1 MINDLSKKWNN
12 VDSLEM
18 LFYFYQLS
26 EELLGESTP
35 DSFALPMHNKVTL
48 VEEMRFVFQ
57 LLNNYRCL
65 DEYYKK
71 YICPIIDEF
80 LSDLSR
86 DYLVKNILGKKFDSF
101 VNGFKSSKESPK
113 WFGNWVESFL
123 NICSLDIYEKEC
135 RKEVVRL
142 VRDTNDKKKLNEILI
157 NYYVC
162 LVSFGYS
169 KQGIKSI
176 IKSFFR
182 QNDIDSLNQI
192 ENVLSLLSRK
202 EKNFEFL
209 ILLKTNATGNAGNLW
224 ENFSKD
230 KVSNICVEDFR
241 NTDVA
246 KMDEVKKLIKKY
258 DQQVAKNAKDSYS
271 IISYKIDALD
281 YFSAAQSFDADYKFF
296 QIFPQYYSHI
306 PYTKTV
312 DYILLKRDDGLYTSV
327 YIPYLLKSRKGGDP
341 TKAGDNISN
350 IVKNKL
356 MGPAAL
362 DSFIQAMEM
371 HSEAIESRNVKTI
384 LRNFWIA
391 LESLC
396 SVPSEHGSREDVFN
410 AVGSLSQKT
419 YILKTLRILHH
430 QVTQCLKN
438 EYLDELNIRE
448 FDGFVM
454 FFVEN
459 DIESELFKKLFSLCA
474 GNILLRSRL
483 HSVKETYGNSQG
495 ILNSI
500 KKHAERIEWHLKRLY
515 RMRNIAT
522 HLGLKYPGMEVAVNH
537 LHNYFDYVVNYILC
551 KTDNGEYIHS
561 LPGLFFDAKND
572 VGVHL
577 SLLKNKEILTKD
589 NYIDLLFGSDK
600 EMQKYSLE

>member
-1 MINDLSKKWNN
+1 MINDLSKKWDN
-12 VDSLEM
+12 VESLEM

-26 EELLGESTP
+26 DELLGESTP
-35 DSFALPMHNKVTL
+35 DSYALPMHNKVTL
-48 VEEMRFVFQ
+48 VKEMQFVFQ
-57 LLNNYRCL
+57 LLNDYRCL

-80 LSDLSR
+80 LSDLSK
-86 DYLVKNILGKKFDSF
+86 DYLLKNILGKKFDSF
-101 VNGFKSSKESPK
+101 VNGFKSSKDSPK

-123 NICSLDIYEKEC
+123 NICSLDAYEKEC
-135 RKEVVRL
+135 QKEIIRL
-142 VRDTNDKKKLNEILI
+142 VRNTKDKKKLNEVLI
-157 NYYVC
+157 NYYVS

-176 IKSFFR
+176 VKSFFR
-182 QNDIDSLNQI
+182 RNTINSLDQI
-192 ENVLSLLSRK
+192 ENVLSLFSREKK
-202 EKNFEFL
+202 EFEFL
-209 ILLKTNATGNAGNLW
+209 ILLKTNAAENAGDLW
-224 ENFSKD
+224 KNFAKD
-230 KVSNICVEDFR
+230 KISNICVEDFR
-241 NTDVA
+241 NIDVA
-246 KMDEVKKLIKKY
+246 KTDSVKKLIEKY
-258 DQQVAKNAKDSYS
+258 DQLVEKNTRDSYS
-271 IISYKIDALD
+271 IVSYKIDALD
-281 YFSAAQSFDADYKFF
+281 HVSAALSFDKYYRFF

-312 DYILLKRDDGLYTSV
+312 DSILRKNEDGLYASV
-327 YIPYLLKSRKGGDP
+327 YIPYLLKSRKRSDP
-341 TKAGDNISN
+341 TKASEKISN
-350 IVKNKL
+350 IVNNEL
-356 MGPAAL
+356 MGQAAL
-362 DSFIQAMEM
+362 DSFVQAMEM
-371 HSEAIESRNVKTI
+371 HSEAIESRNVKTV

-396 SVPSEHGSREDVFN
+396 SVPSEHGSRDDVFN

-419 YILKTLRILHH
+419 YILKILRILYH
-430 QVTQCLKN
+430 QVSRCLKN
-438 EYLDELNIRE
+438 ECLEELSISGFDE
-448 FDGFVM
+448 FVM

-459 DIESELFKKLFSLCA
+459 DIESEPFKKLYSLCA

-483 HSVKETYGNSQG
+483 HFVKETYSSSQG

-500 KKHAERIEWHLKRLY
+500 TKHAERIDWHLKRLY

-551 KTDNGEYIHS
+551 KTDNGEYISS

-577 SLLKNKEILTKD
+577 SLLKNRDVLTKN

>member
-26 EELLGESTP
+26 DELLGDSTP

-57 LLNNYRCL
+57 LLNDYRCL

-80 LSDLSR
+80 LSDLSK
-86 DYLVKNILGKKFDSF
+86 DYLVKNILGKRFDSF
-101 VNGFKSSKESPK
+101 VNGFKSSKDSPK

-123 NICSLDIYEKEC
+123 NICSLDTYEKEC
-135 RKEVVRL
+135 RKEVIRL
-142 VRDTNDKKKLNEILI
+142 VRETNDKKKLNEILI
-157 NYYVC
+157 NYYVS
-162 LVSFGYS
+162 LVTFGYS

-182 QNDIDSLNQI
+182 QNNINSLNQI
-192 ENVLSLLSRK
+192 ENVLSLLSRRAK
-202 EKNFEFL
+202 KFEFL

-224 ENFSKD
+224 ENFAKD
-230 KVSNICVEDFR
+230 KISNICVEDFR

-246 KMDEVKKLIKKY
+246 KIDAVETLIKKY
-258 DQQVAKNAKDSYS
+258 DQKISKNTKDSYS
-271 IISYKIDALD
+271 IISYKIEALD
-281 YFSAAQSFDADYKFF
+281 HFSAAQSFDTYYKFF

-312 DYILLKRDDGLYTSV
+312 DCILRKNDDGSYTSV
-327 YIPYLLKSRKGGDP
+327 YIPFLLKSRKGSDP
-341 TKAGDNISN
+341 AKAGDKISN
-350 IVKNKL
+350 IMKNKL
-356 MGPAAL
+356 MGRAAL
-362 DSFIQAMEM
+362 DSFVQAMEM

-384 LRNFWIA
+384 LRNFWVA

-396 SVPSEHGSREDVFN
+396 SIPSEHGSRDDVFN

-419 YILKTLRILHH
+419 YILKTLRIIHR
-430 QVTQCLKN
+430 QVAQCLKN
-438 EYLDELNIRE
+438 EYLEELNIRD
-448 FDGFVM
+448 FNGFVM

-459 DIESELFKKLFSLCA
+459 NIESEPFKKLFSLCA

-483 HSVKETYGNSQG
+483 HIIKETYGDSQG

-551 KTDNGEYIHS
+551 KMDNGEYIHS